1 MKKMVIYFG
10 LMMALATAAFAKPVV
25 FDAEE
30 YFVVADDEYDIR
42 AFNDDYSDE
51 RKVEIYKS
59 LMLEEINGRK
69 VVFHSYVFAEVDTI
83 ASKYN
88 SYMLISDDQTHMF
101 VFENLGDG
109 RMLMLCYL
117 LVKE

>member
-1 MKKMVIYFG
+1 MVIYFG

-30 YFVVADDEYDIR
+30 YFVVTDDEFDIR
-42 AFNDDYSDE
+42 PFNDYSDE

-69 VVFHSYVFAEVDTI
+69 VVFHSYKFTEVDTI

-88 SYMLISDDQTHMF
+88 NYMLVSDDQTHMF

-109 RMLMLCYL
+109 RMLMLGYL